1 MTLEE
6 IYALFRQHAA
16 GMEQDPSTKGELIS
30 KLAQLLADSRGKLS
44 KENFDMLVHIGGA
57 LYKEGQDQYDAR
69 KNVSE
74 IMQNSIDSQQK

>member
-16 GMEQDPSTKGELIS
+16 EMQQNSSSKGELIR

-44 KENFDMLVHIGGA
+44 KENFDMLVHIGAA

-74 IMQNSIDSQQK
+74 IMQQSIDSQQK